1 LKSVVV
7 LSVPRSGSTWV
18 GKIFATVPGVA
29 YRFQPNFSYSFP
41 YRLAQESTPDEYEI
55 FKEALVKTTDS
66 FVRAE
71 LSISGLESVVE
82 EASNISCL
90 VWKEVH
96 FLNLAEV
103 LVQYSDTKVVAL
115 VRSPFAVLSSWLSIP
130 KEFDPE
136 WDVLSEWRNGTK
148 KNAAAD
154 GSHFGYEEWKKN
166 TLKFLQLSVAYPDK
180 LAICSYEELIADP
193 VRYVE
198 DLFVRTG
205 LTYAGETLKFLS
217 QNGEKIDKDPY
228 STNKRVTRDDK
239 WKTSLPQ
246 EIIDEIKSDP
256 TYKTLQAIFNWQ
268 E

>member
-41 YRLAQESTPDEYEI
+41 YRLTQKSTLDEYEV
-55 FKEALVKTTDS
+55 FKTALVNTTDP

-71 LSISGLESVVE
+71 LSISGVESAIE
-82 EASNISCL
+82 ETSNVSCL

-96 FLNLAEV
+96 FLNLTEV
-103 LVQYSDTKVVAL
+103 LVRYPDTKVVAL
-115 VRSPFAVLSSWLSIP
+115 VRSPFAVLSSWISIP

-166 TLKFLQLSVAYPDK
+166 TLKFLRLSVAYPNQ
-180 LAICSYEELIADP
+180 LVICSYEELIADP

-198 DLFVRTG
+198 GLFVRTG
-205 LTYAGETLKFLS
+205 VTFGDETLKFLS
-217 QNGEKIDKDPY
+217 QNGEKVDKDPY

-239 WKTSLPQ
+239 WKSSLPTKIV
-246 EIIDEIKSDP
+246 EEVKTDP
-256 TYKTLQAIFNWQ
+256 TYQTLQAIFNWQ